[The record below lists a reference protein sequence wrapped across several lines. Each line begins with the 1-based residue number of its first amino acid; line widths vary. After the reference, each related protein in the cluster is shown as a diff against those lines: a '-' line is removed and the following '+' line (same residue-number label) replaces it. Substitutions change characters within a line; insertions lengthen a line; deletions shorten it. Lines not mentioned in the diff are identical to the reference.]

1 MMVENGESWHFP
13 SAYRAYSL
21 RGGEQG
27 EVEQMVC
34 IGSVDA
40 GGETDEAGELPAYTK
55 SAL

>member
-1 MMVENGESWHFP
+1 MVENGESWHFP

-27 EVEQMVC
+27 EVEQMVYT
-34 IGSVDA
+34 GSVDA

>member
-1 MMVENGESWHFP
+1 MVEDGESWLFP

-21 RGGEQG
+21 RGGEQEG
-27 EVEQMVC
+27 MEQMVY